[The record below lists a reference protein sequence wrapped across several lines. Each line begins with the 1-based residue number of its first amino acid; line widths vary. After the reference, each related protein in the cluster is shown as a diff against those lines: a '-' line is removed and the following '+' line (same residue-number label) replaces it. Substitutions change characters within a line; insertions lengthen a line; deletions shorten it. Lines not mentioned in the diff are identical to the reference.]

1 MSTVNYENIF
11 DRGMLI
17 NLKMGSWA
25 ARNKLSQEDLK
36 YLPKEIVRGV
46 YDLLDDKDQLDEI
59 ISVQNKLRNKV
70 KSQTVPFPIDGV
82 YFVLGKDIETVIDTV
97 KEDQVVIAE
106 LAREFGEGY
115 EQKIKNYASK
125 YPKFYERAKGKYPSK
140 ENVINRFYVQYRMF
154 QVNVPNKKLSFVSP
168 ELYKEEMKK
177 FKNEVEEM
185 KKEVINIIYTE
196 LLDRVA
202 TLYRQCDDGKPSQR
216 TLNNLGELFG
226 KVENLY
232 ADFIER
238 DDITGM
244 INKIKKM
251 VGGVDAKE
259 LRNDEKFKSDFG
271 KRMKKVAAELK
282 ALPDTELKRS
292 IEF

>member
-36 YLPKEIVRGV
+36 DLPKEIVRGV
-46 YDLLDDKDQLDEI
+46 YDLLDDKEQLDEI

-82 YFVLGKDIETVIDTV
+82 YFVLGKDIEKVIDIV
-97 KEDQVVIAE
+97 KEDQIIISN
-106 LAREFGEGY
+106 LAKEFGEGY
-115 EQKIKNYASK
+115 IKKIENYAKK
-125 YPKFYERAKGKYPSK
+125 YPVFYERAKGKYPTK
-140 ENVINRFYVQYRMF
+140 EEVIARFYVQYRMF
-154 QVNVPNKKLSFVSP
+154 QVNVPNKKLTFVSS
-168 ELYKEEMKK
+168 ELYKEEMRK

-196 LLDRVA
+196 LLERVS

-216 TLNNLGELFG
+216 TLNNLGELFE

-232 ADFIER
+232 SDFIDR
-238 DDITGM
+238 QDITDMVG
-244 INKIKKM
+244 KIKKI
-251 VGGVDAKE
+251 VVGVDAKE
-259 LRNDEKFKSDFG
+259 LRSDDKFKSDFG
-271 KRMKKVAAELK
+271 KKMKRVAGELK
-282 ALPDTELKRS
+282 ALPDMELKRS